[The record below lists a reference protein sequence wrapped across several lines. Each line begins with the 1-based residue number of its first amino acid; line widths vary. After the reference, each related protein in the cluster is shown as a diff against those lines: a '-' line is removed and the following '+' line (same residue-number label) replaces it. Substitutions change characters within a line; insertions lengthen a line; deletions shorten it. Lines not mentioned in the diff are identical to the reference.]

1 MKVAYR
7 SLCVLV
13 VALCAAAGLSACST
27 KVGSAA
33 VVGGQRISERDVARE
48 TLSTTPDSSTARSVV
63 LAYLVKQKLF
73 EQVDARVG
81 VSLSDVELSAIQTP
95 ALRAVLGATLPAG
108 QTGVNELAGLLANQG
123 ISRSFAKVFLRS
135 IELEYASAGKLKA
148 TSLTDLQ
155 AKVRAMNIGVSI
167 APRYGSWDKTVQDLQ
182 APKTP
187 SFLKLNPT
195 ASPTAA

>member
-1 MKVAYR
+1 MKVVYR
-7 SLCVLV
+7 SVCVLV
-13 VALCAAAGLSACST
+13 VALCAVAGLSACTT

-48 TLSTTPDSSTARSVV
+48 TLTTAPNSSTARSVV
-63 LAYLVKQKLF
+63 LEYLVKQKLF

-81 VSLSDVELSAIQTP
+81 VSLSDVELSAIQTQ
-95 ALRAVLGATLPAG
+95 ALRALLNATLPAG
-108 QTGVNELAGLLANQG
+108 PAGVNELATLLARQG

-135 IELEYASAGKLKA
+135 LELEYASNAKLNA

-155 AKVRAMNIGVSI
+155 AKVRALNIPVSV
-167 APRYGSWDKTVQDLQ
+167 APRYGSWDPTVQDLQ
-182 APKTP
+182 APKKP

-195 ASPTAA
+195 AAPATA